1 MPSRAIDSEALRVGR
16 ILKAVRDQQGDLTQ
30 AEVAAALGKTEGA
43 YAAYETGRSRFT
55 LPELPAVARALK
67 VDVGYLSRRLGL
79 CGDNT
84 DMTTLLVEYA
94 GPEVGHLVA
103 NAVTN
108 FPTMSDDQRRFFVY
122 ALQRL

>member
-1 MPSRAIDSEALRVGR
+1 MPSRAIDTEALRVGR
-16 ILKAVRDQQGDLTQ
+16 VLKAVRDEGGLTQ
-30 AEVAAALGKTEGA
+30 VEVAAALGKTEGA
-43 YAAYETGRSRFT
+43 YAAYEHGRSRFT

-67 VDVGYLSRRLGL
+67 VDVAYLSRRLGL

-94 GPEVGHLVA
+94 GPEVGRLVA